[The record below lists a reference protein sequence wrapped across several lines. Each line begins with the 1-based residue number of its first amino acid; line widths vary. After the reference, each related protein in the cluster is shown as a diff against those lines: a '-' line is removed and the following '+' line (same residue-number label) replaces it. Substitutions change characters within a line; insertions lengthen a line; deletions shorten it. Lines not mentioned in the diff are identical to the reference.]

1 MKGKGKI
8 GMIMA
13 VVVSAVLVAFIP
25 NAVAT
30 VTNLTI
36 TPNTSVAGKVVAY
49 NITLNATPWQTL
61 NITIP
66 AGFEAVAPTTGDQL
80 LAKVEF
86 YCSDG
91 SWCGNIT
98 IKSSDRNPST
108 EVKMTAYNKTGVS
121 SNTTVYL
128 PMNYTPGATT
138 EFVPENLSKLS
149 PTWNASVNLTL
160 PTILLV

>member
-8 GMIMA
+8 DVIVA
-13 VVVSAVLVAFIP
+13 IVVSAVLIAFMP

-49 NITLNATPWQTL
+49 SITLNATPWQTL

-66 AGFEAVAPTTGDQL
+66 AGFEAVAPTTSGQL
-80 LAKVEF
+80 LVKGDV

-98 IKSSDRNPST
+98 IKSSSIYDPSKW
-108 EVKMTAYNKTGVS
+108 VD
-121 SNTTVYL
+121 
-128 PMNYTPGATT
+128 
-138 EFVPENLSKLS
+138 LSLIHIS
-149 PTWNASVNLTL
+149 EPTR
-160 PTILLV
+160 PY